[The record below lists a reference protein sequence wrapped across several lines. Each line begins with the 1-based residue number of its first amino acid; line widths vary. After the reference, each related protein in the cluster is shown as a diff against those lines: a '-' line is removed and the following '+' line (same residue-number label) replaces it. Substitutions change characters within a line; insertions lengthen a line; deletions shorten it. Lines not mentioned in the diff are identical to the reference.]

1 MVFRCIKAYAVFYE
15 NPIEVKRG
23 DKILAGK
30 FDTDWPAFR
39 WCTGPD
45 GREGW
50 MPDDLLDEINGE
62 FTANSDYSARELPL
76 NEGAVVEGLFEN
88 GGWWWCRNSKDAQGW
103 VPETHL
109 EMID

>member
-1 MVFRCIKAYAVFYE
+1 MIFRCIKTYTVVYE

-23 DKILAGK
+23 DKVTAGK

-45 GREGW
+45 NREGW
-50 MPDDLLDEINGE
+50 MPDDLLDEVNGE
-62 FTANSDYSARELPL
+62 FFANADYSARELSL
-76 NEGAVVEGLFEN
+76 SESAVVEGLSEN
-88 GGWWWCRNSKDAQGW
+88 GGWWWCRNSKGAQGW